1 LDKAKELMSKAFN
14 GQVQILTST
23 NPQALP
29 LIDGIKA
36 TIKSAAPSYSK
47 LAGDINT
54 LVKMTREK

>member
-14 GQVQILTST
+14 GQVQILTIT

-29 LIDGIKA
+29 LIDRIKA
-36 TIKSAAPSYSK
+36 NIKSATPSNSK